1 MSHMS
6 LNAATYCQTRHS
18 QWPTRIKSV
27 AFCGQW
33 RSTNVVKKYAS
44 LTLSVLMLCSFTMS
58 VISCKA
64 KQTTTVET
72 SQLTGSSILD
82 ESSLIIRSGHFTIT
96 PVTQPTGSVSR
107 KMPPNAFR
115 IEFKDTQTVAHQQ
128 HTKMNL
134 AKNDTTRS
142 DLSAGAAR
150 SSRDYK
156 PDVIIISFIL
166 FVVAVATLFSVSH
179 LRS

>member
-1 MSHMS
+1 
-6 LNAATYCQTRHS
+6 
-18 QWPTRIKSV
+18 
-27 AFCGQW
+27 
-33 RSTNVVKKYAS
+33 
-44 LTLSVLMLCSFTMS
+44 MS

-72 SQLTGSSILD
+72 SQLTGTTFLN
-82 ESSLIIRSGHFTIT
+82 ESLLIIRAGHITVT
-96 PVTQPTGSVSR
+96 PVKQHPGSISR

-115 IEFKDTQTVAHQQ
+115 IDYKDTQTVAHQQ
-128 HTKMNL
+128 HTQKKIV
-134 AKNDTTRS
+134 KNDTTRH
-142 DLSAGAAR
+142 DMSARAVR
-150 SSRDYK
+150 SSRDYN

>member
-1 MSHMS
+1 
-6 LNAATYCQTRHS
+6 
-18 QWPTRIKSV
+18 
-27 AFCGQW
+27 
-33 RSTNVVKKYAS
+33 
-44 LTLSVLMLCSFTMS
+44 MS

-64 KQTTTVET
+64 KQTTTIET
-72 SQLTGSSILD
+72 SQLTATTFLN
-82 ESSLIIRSGHFTIT
+82 ESLFIIRAGHFTIT

-115 IEFKDTQTVAHQQ
+115 IDYKDTQTVAHQQ
-128 HTKMNL
+128 HTQAKL
-134 AKNDTTRS
+134 VKNDTTRS

-150 SSRDYK
+150 TRAENRT
-156 PDVIIISFIL
+156 DVIIISFIL

>member
-1 MSHMS
+1 MSLMS

-27 AFCGQW
+27 ACCGLW
-33 RSTNVVKKYAS
+33 PNMSVVKKFAS
-44 LTLSVLMLCSFTMS
+44 LTLSVVMLCSLMTS

-64 KQTTTVET
+64 KQSTTIET
-72 SQLTGSSILD
+72 SQLTGSSILN
-82 ESSLIIRSGHFTIT
+82 ESLLIIRSGHFTIT
-96 PVTQPTGSVSR
+96 QVTQQTGTISR

-115 IEFKDTQTVAHQQ
+115 IDYKDTQTVAHQQ
-128 HTKMNL
+128 HTQMSL

-142 DLSAGAAR
+142 NMSADAAS

-156 PDVIIISFIL
+156 PDVVIISFIL